1 MNLGLEGKVALVTGA
16 SRGIGAAIAR
26 ELAREGVDLV
36 TVARSGVDLDKEAVE
51 IARQSNRRIVTH
63 AADLRDRQAAAAAV
77 GCAIEA
83 FGRLDILV
91 NSAGATKRGDFFA
104 LSDEDW
110 ADGYELKL
118 HGAVRLCRAAW
129 PHLKE
134 GKGAVVNIIGV
145 GARAGE
151 REFTIGGSV
160 NAAFVHFTKSL
171 ADIGVADGVR
181 VNAISPGR
189 IVTPRFWNTIGRIS
203 DESGVSREEAMAGLL
218 RDIGIARFGEAHE
231 IGWLAAFLCS
241 PRAAFIHGAVI
252 DIDGG
257 QTRAL

>member
-1 MNLGLEGKVALVTGA
+1 MDLELEGKAALVTGA

-26 ELAREGVDLV
+26 ELAREGVDLL
-36 TVARSGVDLDKEAVE
+36 TVARSSPDLDKEAAE
-51 IARQSNRRIVTH
+51 IAGQSNRRIVTH
-63 AADLRDRQAAAAAV
+63 AADLRVREAADAAV
-77 GCAIEA
+77 ARAIET

-104 LSDEDW
+104 LSDDDW
-110 ADGYELKL
+110 ADGYELKF

-134 GKGAVVNIIGV
+134 KKGAIVNIVGV
-145 GARAGE
+145 GARSGE
-151 REFTIGGSV
+151 AEFTIGGSV

-171 ADIGVADGVR
+171 ADIGIADGVR

-203 DESGVSREEAMAGLL
+203 AEQGVSRDEAMAGLL
-218 RDIGIARFGEAHE
+218 RDIGIARFGEPAE

-241 PRAAFIHGAVI
+241 PRAAFIHGAII
-252 DIDGG
+252 DVDGG
-257 QTRAL
+257 QTRAV

>member
-1 MNLGLEGKVALVTGA
+1 MDLELEGKVALVTGA

-36 TVARSGVDLDKEAVE
+36 TVARSAADLEKEAAE
-51 IARQSNRRIVTH
+51 IARQSNRRVVPH
-63 AADLRDRQAAAAAV
+63 AADLRVREAAGEAVAHAAD
-77 GCAIEA
+77 A

-134 GKGAVVNIIGV
+134 AKGAIVNIVGV

-151 REFTIGGSV
+151 SEFTIGGSV

-171 ADIGVADGVR
+171 ADIAVENGVR

-189 IVTPRFWNTIGRIS
+189 IVTPRFWNTIGRMS
-203 DESGVSREEAMAGLL
+203 VERGVSRDEAMAELL
-218 RDIGIARFGEAHE
+218 RDIGITRFGEPHE

-241 PRAAFIHGAVI
+241 PRAAFIHGAII

-257 QTRAL
+257 QTRAV

>member
-1 MNLGLEGKVALVTGA
+1 MELELHGKVALVTGA

-26 ELAREGVDLV
+26 ELAREGVDLL
-36 TVARSGVDLDKEAVE
+36 TVARSAADLEKEAAE
-51 IARQSNRRIVTH
+51 IGAQSNRRVVTH
-63 AADLRDRQAAAAAV
+63 AADLRSRVATGEAV
-77 GCAIEA
+77 AHAVEA

-91 NSAGATKRGDFFA
+91 NSAGATKRGDFFKLA
-104 LSDEDW
+104 DEDW
-110 ADGYELKL
+110 ADGYELKF

-134 GKGAVVNIIGV
+134 RNGSIVNIVGV

-151 REFTIGGSV
+151 AEFTIGGSV

-171 ADIGVADGVR
+171 ADIGIADGVR

-189 IVTPRFWNTIGRIS
+189 IVTPRFWNTIGRLS
-203 DESGVSREEAMAGLL
+203 AEEGVSRDEAMAGLL
-218 RDIGIARFGEAHE
+218 RDIGIARFGEPDE

-241 PRAAFIHGAVI
+241 PRAAFIHGAII

-257 QTRAL
+257 QTRAV

>member
-1 MNLGLEGKVALVTGA
+1 MELELEGKVALVTGA

-36 TVARSGVDLDKEAVE
+36 TVARSAADLDKEAAE
-51 IARQSNRRIVTH
+51 IARQWNRRVVPY
-63 AADLRDRQAAAAAV
+63 AADLRLRAAAGEAV
-77 GCAIEA
+77 ARAIEA

-104 LSDEDW
+104 LTDDDW
-110 ADGYELKL
+110 ADGYELKF

-129 PHLKE
+129 PHLKQAT
-134 GKGAVVNIIGV
+134 GSIVNIVGV

-151 REFTIGGSV
+151 AEFTIGGSV
-160 NAAFVHFTKSL
+160 NAAYVHFTKSL
-171 ADIGVADGVR
+171 ADIGVGEGVR

-189 IVTPRFWNTIGRIS
+189 IVTPRFWNTIGRLS
-203 DESGVSREEAMAGLL
+203 AERGQSREEAMAELL
-218 RDIGIARFGEAHE
+218 HDIGIARFGEPNE

-257 QTRAL
+257 QTRAV